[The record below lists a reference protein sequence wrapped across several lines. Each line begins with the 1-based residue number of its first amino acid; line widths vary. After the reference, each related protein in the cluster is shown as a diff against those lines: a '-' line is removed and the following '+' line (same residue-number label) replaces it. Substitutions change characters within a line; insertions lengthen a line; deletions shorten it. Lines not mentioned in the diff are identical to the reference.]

1 MIHKAT
7 HTGPL
12 ARGEEGGSEASNAFL
27 DAFGGQLM
35 TSSSN
40 GTIVNSDEIMA
51 ELTEMLGGEADDMM
65 EVKVAQQAGACYRG
79 KNWCCVIHPMSTF
92 HSMWDF
98 VVSIVLMITI
108 ITMPISMAFEGM
120 NDDMFWFNFLVDV
133 IFISDLFKSFFTGFI
148 IEEEDD
154 YVELSHK
161 KIIRNYLQGWFVPD
175 LVSSVPLDAILK
187 WSGAGDAE
195 GADLARSSK
204 ALKLLRLMR
213 LAKLF
218 RLMRVSR
225 VFRYVRFAKAIIED
239 KFKIRIPDAFIKMM
253 RLLLILLLFAH
264 WLGCVNF
271 MVLKMNE
278 FPHDSW

>member
-1 MIHKAT
+1 
-7 HTGPL
+7 
-12 ARGEEGGSEASNAFL
+12 
-27 DAFGGQLM
+27 
-35 TSSSN
+35 
-40 GTIVNSDEIMA
+40 
-51 ELTEMLGGEADDMM
+51 
-65 EVKVAQQAGACYRG
+65 
-79 KNWCCVIHPMSTF
+79 
-92 HSMWDF
+92 
-98 VVSIVLMITI
+98 
-108 ITMPISMAFEGM
+108 MAFEGM

-253 RLLLILLLFAH
+253 STSQE
-264 WLGCVNF
+264 N
-271 MVLKMNE
+271 MVTGTC
-278 FPHDSW
+278 